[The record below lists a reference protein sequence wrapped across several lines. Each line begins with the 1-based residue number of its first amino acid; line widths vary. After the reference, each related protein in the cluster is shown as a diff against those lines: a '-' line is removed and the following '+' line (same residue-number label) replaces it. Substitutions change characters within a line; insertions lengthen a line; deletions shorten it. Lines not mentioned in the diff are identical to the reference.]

1 MRLTLL
7 ARTLSPK
14 RRAAYKPQLS
24 WMSPVFNSLN
34 ILFPVKIC
42 PHFALSLFFRL
53 WTESTGAVAG
63 QPTGVFI
70 GVEVFYFYFHHI
82 TTCSVT
88 VAVVLIGGSG
98 FTFLTFFISERK

>member
-1 MRLTLL
+1 MF
-7 ARTLSPK
+7 PNF
-14 RRAAYKPQLS
+14 Y
-24 WMSPVFNSLN
+24 FFD

-42 PHFALSLFFRL
+42 PRLPLGLFFRL
-53 WTESTGAVAG
+53 WAEPTGTVAG
-63 QPTGVFI
+63 QPAGVFI